1 MAKTKNQALI
11 QNQSTQI
18 STILTQLENTISSTA
33 PDDPKHKQAFEEYM
47 KLLDLDHRH
56 VIETR
61 KLDVEERRQK
71 FTETNE
77 TEKLTIESAKLN
89 LDSEKL
95 SLERQ
100 KFDYQKSIEDPKGS
114 GTMSA
119 KLQADQLR
127 QERKYKRL
135 ETILR
140 FLGGIGTAICGIT
153 TTIYTID
160 AGNKL
165 AAACIDYERN
175 DSFKSYTSKTLIGDF
190 LKRKPRH

>member
-1 MAKTKNQALI
+1 MAKTKNQAI
-11 QNQSTQI
+11 IHQSTQI

-47 KLLDLDHRH
+47 KLLDLDHRNM
-56 VIETR
+56 IETR

-71 FTETNE
+71 FTENNE
-77 TEKLTIESAKLN
+77 TEKLAIESAKLN

-95 SLERQ
+95 SLDRQ
-100 KFDYQKSIEDPKGS
+100 KFDYQKSIEDPNGS
-114 GTMSA
+114 GTISA
-119 KLQADQLR
+119 KIQADQLR

-135 ETILR
+135 ETVLR
-140 FLGGIGTAICGIT
+140 FLGGIGAALCGIT

-165 AAACIDYERN
+165 AAACMEYEN
-175 DSFKSYTSKTLIGDF
+175 DGSIKSYTAKTLIGDF